1 VFAGVATFG
10 GPMPSHDR
18 PMRRLNAL
26 RRLPCFLATG
36 RHSRD
41 YPERNV
47 CRDLRLLHAA
57 GCTVA
62 LRQYPCGDHLT
73 TTMLADLDR
82 WIMELVCPQ
91 QA

>member
-1 VFAGVATFG
+1 
-10 GPMPSHDR
+10 MPTRHQPLR
-18 PMRRLNAL
+18 HVNAL

-36 RHSRD
+36 RHSQN
-41 YPERNV
+41 YPEQAV

-62 LRQYPCGDHLT
+62 LRQYPGGDELT
-73 TTMLADLDR
+73 TTMLEDLDR
-82 WIMELVCPQ
+82 WIMGLVCPA